1 MSTELSSTPP
11 NSGDRVM
18 ICRGLNSRAWIP
30 LKMGGEYFYDF
41 DKAVMNIKKHIKAEG
56 RNTEI
61 KLKLGDR
68 IYIHT
73 EN

>member
-1 MSTELSSTPP
+1 MSQDISKMSIE
-11 NSGDRVM
+11 NDERVM
-18 ICRGLNSRAWIP
+18 VCIGLQSRAWIP

-41 DKAVMNIKKHIKAEG
+41 DKAVANIKKYIKAEG
-56 RNTEI
+56 RNVEI

>member
-1 MSTELSSTPP
+1 MSTKLSSTQP
-11 NSGDRVM
+11 NFDNRVM

-41 DKAVMNIKKHIKAEG
+41 DKAVTNIKKHIKAEG

-61 KLKLGDR
+61 KLKLGER

>member
-1 MSTELSSTPP
+1 MSKVLSSDPP
-11 NSGDRVM
+11 NLDVRVM

-41 DKAVMNIKKHIKAEG
+41 DIAVSNIKKYLKAEG

-61 KLKLGDR
+61 KLKLGER